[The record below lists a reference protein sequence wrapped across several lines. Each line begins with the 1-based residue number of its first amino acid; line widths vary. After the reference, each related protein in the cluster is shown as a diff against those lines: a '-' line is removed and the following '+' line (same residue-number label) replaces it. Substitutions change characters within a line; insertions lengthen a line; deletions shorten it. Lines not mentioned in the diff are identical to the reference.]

1 MKLLADEV
9 GWGVSRI
16 GADSVHAST
25 MGAGVKIAI
34 VDTGIDYTHT
44 DLNDNYCGGYD
55 FVNGDSDPMDDH
67 WHGTHCAGIIAAEKN
82 DMGILGV
89 APEADIYALKVLD
102 SAGSG
107 SLSNVVAAIDWA
119 IDNNMQIVSMSLG
132 TNSYS
137 SSLETICNQA
147 YASGILLVAAAG
159 NDGNADGTGDCVDY
173 PANYDSVIAV
183 ASVYSPDVRSG
194 YSSTGPAVELAAPGA
209 TIYSTIPGNS
219 YQYASGTSMA
229 CPHVAGTAALVW
241 ALNPSWDNEQVRT
254 HMQETAEDLGVV
266 GRDRDTWYGFGLVNA
281 SAAAINIPEVT
292 PSEMFVDNINMSL
305 QKSGTST
312 RALAAVNVI
321 DITGAPVSG
330 VTVTGSWSGLAR
342 NVVSG
347 TTDSNGKVVLTSN
360 WAKKVKQGTFTFTV
374 NGMAKEGWIYTP
386 TYPSASISI
395 MR

>member
-1 MKLLADEV
+1 MTIGVSSAVSVIIGFKDKADTELVKQHGTIKYNYKHIPAIAANIPEVAIDKISQNSKVAYIEPDYDMKLLADEV

-16 GADSVHAST
+16 SANSVHAST
-25 MGAGVKIAI
+25 MGASVKIAI

-55 FVNGDSDPMDDH
+55 FVNGDNDPMDDH
-67 WHGTHCAGIIAAEKN
+67 WHGTHCAGI
-82 DMGILGV
+82 
-89 APEADIYALKVLD
+89 
-102 SAGSG
+102 
-107 SLSNVVAAIDWA
+107 
-119 IDNNMQIVSMSLG
+119 
-132 TNSYS
+132 
-137 SSLETICNQA
+137 
-147 YASGILLVAAAG
+147 VAAAG

-254 HMQETAEDLGVV
+254 RMQETAEDLGDV
-266 GRDRDTWYGFGLVNA
+266 GRDTWYGFGLINA
-281 SAAAINIPEVT
+281 SAAAINIPEAT

-305 QKSGTST
+305 QKSGTNT

-321 DITGAPVSG
+321 DVTGAPVNG
-330 VTVTGSWSGLAR
+330 VVVTGSWSGLAK

-347 TTDSNGKVVLTSN
+347 TTDSNGKVLLTSN
-360 WAKKVKQGTFTFTV
+360 WVKRVKQGTFTFTV
-374 NGMAKEGWIYTP
+374 NNMTKDGWIYNP

-395 MR
+395 TR